1 MMLFDS
7 AIGINFSLSNFSHC
21 KTDSLSD
28 WFATH
33 RMLYTSQHYWLF
45 LYMSIMPESAH
56 EFDEEFKS
64 KTEIKREMLEL
75 QDFAM
80 SLVKLS
86 KHQRSKVP
94 FSDELKESLVVADK
108 IKDKPD
114 ALRRHVRFMAKV
126 LLETDLVPIQQALD
140 VMANKHQQ
148 ESSKHTKLEQLR
160 DLLINGDNDT
170 IEAILAQHDG
180 LERQKLRQLIRLA
193 AKEKK
198 AEKPAK
204 HYQQLFGYL
213 KEHIT
218 L

>member
-1 MMLFDS
+1 
-7 AIGINFSLSNFSHC
+7 
-21 KTDSLSD
+21 
-28 WFATH
+28 
-33 RMLYTSQHYWLF
+33 
-45 LYMSIMPESAH
+45 MPESAH

-75 QDFAM
+75 QEFAM

-94 FSDELKESLVVADK
+94 FSEELKESLMLADK
-108 IKDKPD
+108 IKDKPE

-126 LLETDLVPIQQALD
+126 LLETDLAPIKQALD

-148 ESSKHTKLEQLR
+148 ESTKHVKLENLR
-160 DLLINGDNDT
+160 DRLIEGDNNT
-170 IEAILAQHDG
+170 VELTLSEHTS

-204 HYQQLFGYL
+204 HCQQLFSYL
-213 KEHIT
+213 KEHVTI
-218 L
+218 